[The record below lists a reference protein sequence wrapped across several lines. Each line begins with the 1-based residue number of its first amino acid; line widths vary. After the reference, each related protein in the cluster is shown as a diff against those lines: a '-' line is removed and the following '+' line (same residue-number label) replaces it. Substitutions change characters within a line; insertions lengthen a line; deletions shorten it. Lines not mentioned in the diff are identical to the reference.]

1 MVPVILLP
9 CRAKKE
15 DGRKNEGRGKR
26 SGLSFYSSGSSMS
39 RLAASLYRPYGRSVC
54 LHPNRSRIMRTA
66 CASCAGLRAPYWTPV
81 PLPHPS
87 GRQRTLPELVDKGSD
102 CHGLPSS
109 FTHGIHGPELETCVK
124 GVRGCVHVVNG
135 GLTESLE
142 DIAGFPLLNAELK
155 APPRRDDTPCGRCC
169 AFCRNA

>member
-1 MVPVILLP
+1 MV
-9 CRAKKE
+9 
-15 DGRKNEGRGKR
+15 GKNEGRGKR

-54 LHPNRSRIMRTA
+54 LHPNRSRIMANSLCFMCRASRSVLDTRAASASIRAGNARFRNSLTRGVIVMA
-66 CASCAGLRAPYWTPV
+66 CPP
-81 PLPHPS
+81 
-87 GRQRTLPELVDKGSD
+87 
-102 CHGLPSS
+102 S

-142 DIAGFPLLNAELK
+142 DIAGFPLLNAE
-155 APPRRDDTPCGRCC
+155 AQGPPPRRDDTPCGRCC